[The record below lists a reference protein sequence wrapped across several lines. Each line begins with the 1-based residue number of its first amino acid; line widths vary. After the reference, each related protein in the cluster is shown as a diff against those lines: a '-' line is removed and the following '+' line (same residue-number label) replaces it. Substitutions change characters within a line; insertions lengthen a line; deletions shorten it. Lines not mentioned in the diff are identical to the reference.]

1 MKQAIQEVSR
11 ALRQLHKALVDVAR
25 NDYERQHGFVEGP
38 GHLLQLLTKEAEFAW
53 LRTLSEAM
61 VDIDHLADS
70 ADVDAEELRVSVK
83 YVDELIADPHAGDSA
98 FAQRYAQAMNDP
110 AVIMAHAHARQAIAA
125 CR

>member
-25 NDYERQHGFVEGP
+25 AEYERTHGVVEGP
-38 GHLLQLLTKEAEFAW
+38 GHLLQLLTKDAEFDW

-61 VDIDHLADS
+61 VDIDYLADS
-70 ADVDAEELRVSVK
+70 ADVDIDELRATVK
-83 YVDELIADPHAGDSA
+83 YVDELIADPHGGDSA
-98 FAQRYAQAMNDP
+98 FAQRYAQAMSDP
-110 AVIMAHAHARQAIAA
+110 AVIMAHAHARRAIAA